1 MEQSRFKDQIA
12 IVTVLV
18 KRKWDHLEHLFI
30 SLKYKHLQLWS
41 PNLFF
46 PPQNAIILLLK

>member
-30 SLKYKHLQLWS
+30 SLKYKHLQLFL
-41 PNLFF
+41 PTGIFH
-46 PPQNAIILLLK
+46 LKML